1 MLDTLALML
10 ASAPAS
16 GGAEGWLAGL
26 FTLENGLALLT
37 LTALEIVL
45 GIDNVVFLA
54 ILTSKLPE
62 HQQARAR
69 RIGLL
74 LAMGMRIVLLFG
86 IAWIMRL
93 TEPLFT
99 LPFGFLGEHE
109 VDGEMVA
116 GLGISGRDII
126 LLVGGLFLIAKA
138 TYEIHHKLEEP
149 EPDALHPTKRKAAAT
164 FGGVMIQVMLIDAVF
179 SLDSVITAVGM
190 ADEIAV
196 MVTAVVISIIV
207 MMVFAEAI
215 SSYIEKHPTL
225 KMLALAFLVLI
236 GVLLVADGFH
246 QHIPRGYVYFAMAF
260 SLGVEMLNIRAIRVR
275 KKRAPATADPG

>member
-10 ASAPAS
+10 ASAPAA

-26 FTLENGLALLT
+26 FTVENGLALLT

-62 HQQARAR
+62 HQQAKAR

-93 TEPLFT
+93 TEPIFT

-116 GLGISGRDII
+116 GLGISGRDLI
-126 LLVGGLFLIAKA
+126 LLIGGLFLIAKA
-138 TYEIHHKLEEP
+138 TYEIHDKLEHP
-149 EPDALHPTKRKAAAT
+149 QPDALHPNKKRAAAT
-164 FGGVMIQVMLIDAVF
+164 FGGVLIQVMLIDAVF

-196 MVTAVVISIIV
+196 MVAAVVIAIIV

-275 KKRAPATADPG
+275 KKRPSATTDPG